1 MKAKFLTYTAIAASV
16 FASSC
21 KDITELNVDQKRPT
35 AVPATTLLTSA
46 EKSLAD
52 LQASTNVNTNI
63 FRLLSQQW
71 TETTY
76 TDEANYD
83 ISTRNIPQNVWHAIY
98 RDVLRD
104 LQEAKTLITADN
116 SLDANVKKNQLA
128 VEDVLEVYSY
138 SILVNT
144 FGNVP
149 YTQALDFTNPQPVY
163 DDAKTIHVDLIKR
176 LDAAIA
182 SMNAGAD
189 SFGGSDL
196 FFGGD
201 VAAWKKFANTL
212 KLRLGIQLADT
223 DPATAKTAVESAAKG
238 AISSSDEDAIFS
250 YLASPPNT
258 NPVWVDL
265 IQSGRKD
272 FVGANT
278 FIDALNAVHDP
289 RVSAYFTKDAKGGY
303 SGGIYGASNNYATFS
318 KVNPTVTAPDFPFV
332 LADYSEVE
340 FILAEAVERG
350 FNVGGTAAGHYANAI
365 SASMASWGIDDA
377 SITEYLAQPAV
388 AYSTASGDWKMK
400 IGTQKWFALYN
411 RGFEAWTEVRR
422 LDAPKLVAP
431 STARSAFPVRF
442 TYPVSEQNL
451 NKTNFTA
458 AAATVGGDKV
468 DAKLFWDKF

>member
-1 MKAKFLTYTAIAASV
+1 MKARFLTYTAVAATL
-16 FASSC
+16 FATSC
-21 KDITELNVDQKRPT
+21 KDITELNVDKKRPT
-35 AVPATTLLTSA
+35 SVPATTLLTSA

-52 LQASTNVNTNI
+52 VQASTNVNTNI
-63 FRLLSQQW
+63 FRLLAQQW

-83 ISTRNIPQNVWHAIY
+83 ISTRNIPQNVWHTIY

-104 LQEAKTLITADN
+104 LKEAKTIISADN
-116 SLDANVKKNQLA
+116 SIQADVKKNQLA
-128 VEDVLEVYSY
+128 IEDILEVYGY

-149 YTQALDFTNPQPVY
+149 YTQALDFNNPQPVY
-163 DDAKTIHVDLIKR
+163 DDAKTIHADLLKR
-176 LDAAIA
+176 LDADIA
-182 SMNAGAD
+182 ALKTSAD

-201 VAAWKKFANTL
+201 VAAWKVFATSL
-212 KLRLGIQLADT
+212 KLRLGMQLADV
-223 DPATAKTAVESAAKG
+223 DAAAAKAAVESAAKG
-238 AISSSDEDAIFS
+238 AIASPDEDALFH
-250 YLASPPNT
+250 YLAAPPNT

-278 FIDALNAVHDP
+278 YINALNAVNDP
-289 RVSAYFTKDAKGGY
+289 RVAAYFTKDAKGAY
-303 SGGIYGASNNYATFS
+303 TGGIYGASNNYATYS
-318 KVNPTVTAPDFPFV
+318 KVNPTVTAADFPFV
-332 LADYSEVE
+332 MIDYSEVE
-340 FILAEAVERG
+340 FLLAEAVERG
-350 FNVGGTAAGHYANAI
+350 FNVGGTAAQHYENAI
-365 SASMASWGIDDA
+365 TASMEAWGIGSDEIA
-377 SITEYLAQPAV
+377 AYLAQPSV
-388 AYSTASGDWKMK
+388 AYATATGDWKAK

-451 NKTNFTA
+451 NKANFTTA
-458 AAATVGGDKV
+458 AGTVGGDKV